1 VIINTLQR
9 VISLSLYIHNIS
21 NETIY
26 LTGMQV
32 HLYDNDSKLTN
43 YYSTNNFTDDQE
55 GTEPISVSPDKY
67 RPYRWELP
75 PSNFDR
81 YEIIMVLENKSK
93 SNN

>member
-1 VIINTLQR
+1 
-9 VISLSLYIHNIS
+9 
-21 NETIY
+21 
-26 LTGMQV
+26 MQV